1 MLILLIGILLKLGM
15 SWKDKPE
22 APAAHP
28 AHPCAKAMHTRVQ
41 RGVQGG
47 VHLDRLPSEDF
58 PEDLKVLI
66 FQRF

>member
-1 MLILLIGILLKLGM
+1 MNIAVITFWL
-15 SWKDKPE
+15 
-22 APAAHP
+22 
-28 AHPCAKAMHTRVQ
+28 CVHTRVQ

-47 VHLDRLPSEDF
+47 MHPDRLPSEDL

>member
-1 MLILLIGILLKLGM
+1 M
-15 SWKDKPE
+15 SKY
-22 APAAHP
+22 AHP

-41 RGVQGG
+41 RG